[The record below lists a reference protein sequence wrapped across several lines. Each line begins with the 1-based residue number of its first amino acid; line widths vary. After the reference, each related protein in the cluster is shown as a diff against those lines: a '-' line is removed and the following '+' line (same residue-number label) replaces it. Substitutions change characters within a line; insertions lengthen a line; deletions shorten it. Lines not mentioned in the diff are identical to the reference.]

1 MTTRFVAA
9 MNEKP
14 FQYAFL
20 HYGDPDIAGHAHG
33 WGGDAY
39 QQAIRNVDAQ
49 LGRIFHLIE
58 SSPEFRGKTTIFLT
72 SDHGGKD
79 RNHVNNLLP
88 EVYTIP
94 VYVWGYGAAVGKDLY
109 KLNAITRLDPGTGH
123 PLHTDSVQPIRNGD
137 GANLALK
144 VVWPGSRSRFD
155 DQPQAGLGDRPL
167 AISLCR
173 CRPRWWDDRL

>member
-58 SSPEFRGKTTIFLT
+58 SSPEFRGKTTIFLLRIT
-72 SDHGGKD
+72 
-79 RNHVNNLLP
+79 
-88 EVYTIP
+88 
-94 VYVWGYGAAVGKDLY
+94 AARTV
-109 KLNAITRLDPGTGH
+109 TT
-123 PLHTDSVQPIRNGD
+123 
-137 GANLALK
+137 
-144 VVWPGSRSRFD
+144 
-155 DQPQAGLGDRPL
+155 
-167 AISLCR
+167 
-173 CRPRWWDDRL
+173 